1 MISPSAKRRAVY
13 ILFAV
18 AILLL
23 ASNLL
28 LNKLLPETDPERE
41 AFILSGLK
49 INNRFLQAVNNFG
62 LEEDW
67 IVVRKLS
74 NKPDSLFSFYKIK
87 LPPDL
92 PIPVL
97 ISEIYTGLSS
107 DSVEIKSIEK
117 KMGGRTK
124 VEIYSGGFLKL
135 ISDIN
140 YDKELVRKRG
150 SVGFLIEDISFD
162 DRENSLMFDVPESF
176 AILLIPL
183 KENKKQSKFI
193 LNKGKEFALLL
204 DDEIDDLEFKLSEG
218 HSNSRILNSLR
229 LIIGSFSRAIFFVI
243 DDDSELFRSE
253 VFPVISAELEKRNI
267 KLLRKSRFYQPGN
280 DEETD
285 LISSFDSLIKQLG
298 EDMKIILSNAEDFRL
313 LLPEIARYR
322 KVGFKFI
329 NPSLI
334 VN

>member
-13 ILFAV
+13 ILFAI

-28 LNKLLPETDPERE
+28 LKKLLPKANPESE
-41 AFILSGLK
+41 AFVLSGLE

-67 IVVRKLS
+67 IVVRNIS
-74 NKPDSLFSFYKIK
+74 NKPDSLFLSYKIK

-97 ISEIYTGLSS
+97 ITEIQTKLSA

-124 VEIYSGGFLKL
+124 LEIYSGGFLKL
-135 ISDIN
+135 ISEID
-140 YDKELVRKRG
+140 YDKKNVRKRG

-162 DRENSLMFDVPESF
+162 DEEDSLLFDVPESF
-176 AILLIPL
+176 AVLLVPS
-183 KENKKQSKFI
+183 KENKKHSKFI
-193 LNKGKEFALLL
+193 LNNSKEFALLL

-218 HSNSRILNSLR
+218 HSNNRILNSVKS
-229 LIIGSFSRAIFFVI
+229 IIGSFSKAIFFII
-243 DDDSELFRSE
+243 DDESELFRSQ

-267 KLLRKSRFYQPGN
+267 KLVLKSELYQLEN
-280 DEETD
+280 TEETN
-285 LISSFDSLIKQLG
+285 LFNSFDRMFKQLV
-298 EDMKIILSNAEDFRL
+298 EEKLTIICNVDDYNL

-329 NPSLI
+329 NPSLLE
-334 VN
+334 N

>member
-1 MISPSAKRRAVY
+1 MNSPDAKRRAVY

-23 ASNLL
+23 AINLFL
-28 LNKLLPETDPERE
+28 HKLLPKTNPERE
-41 AFILSGLK
+41 ASILSGLE

-74 NKPDSLFSFYKIK
+74 NKPDSLFSSYKIK
-87 LPPDL
+87 LPSDL

-97 ISEIYTGLSS
+97 ISEVNTELSS
-107 DSVEIKSIEK
+107 DSVEIKSFEK
-117 KMGGRTK
+117 KMGGKTK
-124 VEIYSGGFLKL
+124 LEIYSGGLLKL
-135 ISDIN
+135 TADID

-150 SVGFLIEDISFD
+150 SVGFLIENISFD
-162 DRENSLMFDVPESF
+162 DQEDSLLFDVPESF
-176 AILLIPL
+176 AVLLIPS
-183 KENKKQSKFI
+183 KENKKHSKFI
-193 LNKGKEFALLL
+193 LNKSKEFALLL

-218 HSNSRILNSLR
+218 YPNSRILNSVKV
-229 LIIGSFSRAIFFVI
+229 IIGSFSNAIFFVF
-243 DDDSELFRSE
+243 DEESELFQSK

-267 KLLRKSRFYQPGN
+267 KLLLKSEFYQLEN
-280 DEETD
+280 NEQKDINT
-285 LISSFDSLIKQLG
+285 SFDSLIKNLG
-298 EDMKIILSNAEDFRL
+298 EEKLFILSKVEDFRL
-313 LLPEIARYR
+313 LLPEVARYR

-334 VN
+334 KN

>member
-13 ILFAV
+13 ILFVV

-28 LNKLLPETDPERE
+28 LNKLLPEAKPEHE
-41 AFILSGLK
+41 AFILSGLE

-74 NKPDSLFSFYKIK
+74 NKPDSLFSSYKIK

-97 ISEIYTGLSS
+97 IREIQTGLSS

-124 VEIYSGGFLKL
+124 LEIYSGGFLKL
-135 ISDIN
+135 TSEID
-140 YDKELVRKRG
+140 YDKKLVRKRG
-150 SVGFLIEDISFD
+150 SVGFFIEDISFD
-162 DRENSLMFDVPESF
+162 DQEDSLLFDVPESF
-176 AILLIPL
+176 AVLLTPS
-183 KENKKQSKFI
+183 KQNKKHGKYI
-193 LNKGKEFALLL
+193 LNKSKEFAILL

-218 HSNSRILNSLR
+218 HSNNRILNSVKS
-229 LIIGSFSRAIFFVI
+229 IIGSFSRAIFFVI

-267 KLLRKSRFYQPGN
+267 RLLLKSAFYQLDN

-285 LISSFDSLIKQLG
+285 LINSFDSLIKQLA
-298 EDMKIILSNAEDFRL
+298 EEKRIILTNVEEFRL

-334 VN
+334 EY

>member
-13 ILFAV
+13 ILFTV

-28 LNKLLPETDPERE
+28 LNKLLPKASRKHE
-41 AFILSGLK
+41 ALVLSGLE
-49 INNRFLQAVNNFG
+49 INIRFLQAVNNFG

-67 IVVRKLS
+67 IIVKKLS
-74 NKPDSLFSFYKIK
+74 NKHDSLFSSYKIK

-97 ISEIYTGLSS
+97 ISEVYTELSG

-124 VEIYSGGFLKL
+124 LEIYSGGFLKL
-135 ISDIN
+135 TSDID

-162 DRENSLMFDVPESF
+162 DQEDSLLFDVPESF
-176 AILLIPL
+176 AVLLIPS
-183 KENKKQSKFI
+183 KENKKHSKFI
-193 LNKGKEFALLL
+193 LNQSKEFALLL

-218 HSNSRILNSLR
+218 HSNNRILNSVKS
-229 LIIGSFSRAIFFVI
+229 IIGSFSRAIFFVI
-243 DDDSELFRSE
+243 DDESELFRSE

-267 KLLRKSRFYQPGN
+267 RLLLKSAFYQLEN

-285 LISSFDSLIKQLG
+285 LISSFDSLIKQLA
-298 EDMKIILSNAEDFRL
+298 EEKLIIQTNIEDFRL

-334 VN
+334 EN

>member
-1 MISPSAKRRAVY
+1 MISPSAKRRTVY
-13 ILFAV
+13 ILFVV

-28 LNKLLPETDPERE
+28 LNKLLPETNPKHE
-41 AFILSGLK
+41 AFILSGSE

-62 LEEDW
+62 LEENW

-74 NKPDSLFSFYKIK
+74 NKPDSLFSSYKIK

-97 ISEIYTGLSS
+97 IREIQTELSS

-124 VEIYSGGFLKL
+124 LKIYSGGFLKL
-135 ISDIN
+135 TSEID
-140 YDKELVRKRG
+140 YDKKFVRKRG
-150 SVGFLIEDISFD
+150 SVGFFIEDISFD
-162 DRENSLMFDVPESF
+162 DQEDSLLFDVPESF
-176 AILLIPL
+176 AVLLTPS
-183 KENKKQSKFI
+183 KENKKHSKFI
-193 LNKGKEFALLL
+193 LNKSKEFALLL

-218 HSNSRILNSLR
+218 HSNNRILNSVKS
-229 LIIGSFSRAIFFVI
+229 IIGSFSRAIFFVI
-243 DDDSELFRSE
+243 DDESELFRSE

-267 KLLRKSRFYQPGN
+267 KLLHKSTFYQLEN
-280 DEETD
+280 NEETD
-285 LISSFDSLIKQLG
+285 LIDSFDSLIKQLVQ
-298 EDMKIILSNAEDFRL
+298 EKLIILTNVEEFRL

-334 VN
+334 

>member
-1 MISPSAKRRAVY
+1 MISTSAKRRAVY

-28 LNKLLPETDPERE
+28 LNKLLPETNQKRE
-41 AFILSGLK
+41 AFVLSGLE
-49 INNRFLQAVNNFG
+49 INNHFLQAVNNFG
-62 LEEDW
+62 LDENW

-74 NKPDSLFSFYKIK
+74 NKPDSLFSSYKIK
-87 LPPDL
+87 LPHDL

-97 ISEIYTGLSS
+97 ISEVYTELSG

-124 VEIYSGGFLKL
+124 LEIYSGGFLKL
-135 ISDIN
+135 IADIN
-140 YDKELVRKRG
+140 YDKDLVRKRG

-162 DRENSLMFDVPESF
+162 DREDSLLFDVPESF
-176 AILLIPL
+176 AVLLIPSR
-183 KENKKQSKFI
+183 ENKKHSKFI
-193 LNKGKEFALLL
+193 LNKGKEIVLLL

-218 HSNSRILNSLR
+218 HSNNRILNSVKS
-229 LIIGSFSRAIFFVI
+229 IIGSFSRAIFFVI
-243 DDDSELFRSE
+243 DDESELFHSN
-253 VFPVISAELEKRNI
+253 VFQVISSELEKRNI
-267 KLLRKSRFYQPGN
+267 KLLLKSTFYQLDN
-280 DEETD
+280 DENIE
-285 LISSFDSLIKQLG
+285 LVNHFDSIIKNLG
-298 EDMKIILSNAEDFRL
+298 EDKKIVLSDAENFRL

-334 VN
+334 EN

>member
-13 ILFAV
+13 ILFAI

-28 LNKLLPETDPERE
+28 LKKLLPKANPERE
-41 AFILSGLK
+41 AFVLSGLE

-74 NKPDSLFSFYKIK
+74 NKPDSLFLSYKIK

-97 ISEIYTGLSS
+97 ITEIQTELSA

-124 VEIYSGGFLKL
+124 LEIYSGGFLKL
-135 ISDIN
+135 ISEID
-140 YDKELVRKRG
+140 YDKKIVRKRG
-150 SVGFLIEDISFD
+150 SVGFLIEDISLD
-162 DRENSLMFDVPESF
+162 DEVDSLLFDVPESF
-176 AILLIPL
+176 AVLLVPS
-183 KENKKQSKFI
+183 KENKKHSKFI
-193 LNKGKEFALLL
+193 LNNSKEFALLL

-218 HSNSRILNSLR
+218 HSNNRILNSVKS
-229 LIIGSFSRAIFFVI
+229 IIGSFSKAIFFII
-243 DDDSELFRSE
+243 DDESELFRSQ

-267 KLLRKSRFYQPGN
+267 KLVLKSELYQLGN
-280 DEETD
+280 TDETD
-285 LISSFDSLIKQLG
+285 LYNSFDRMFKQLA
-298 EDMKIILSNAEDFRL
+298 EEKLTILCNVDDYNL
-313 LLPEIARYR
+313 LLPEIGKYR

-334 VN
+334 EN

>member
-1 MISPSAKRRAVY
+1 MISSSAKRRAVY
-13 ILFAV
+13 ILFTV

-28 LNKLLPETDPERE
+28 LNKLSPKVKLESE
-41 AFILSGLK
+41 ALILSGLE
-49 INNRFLQAVNNFG
+49 INNRFLKAVNNFG
-62 LEEDW
+62 LKEDW
-67 IVVRKLS
+67 IVVRKLP
-74 NKPDSLFSFYKIK
+74 NKPDSLFSSYKIK

-97 ISEIYTGLSS
+97 ISEIQTELSS

-124 VEIYSGGFLKL
+124 LEIYSDGFLKL
-135 ISDIN
+135 TSEID
-140 YDKELVRKRG
+140 YDKKLLRKRG

-162 DRENSLMFDVPESF
+162 DQDNSLLFDVPESF
-176 AILLIPL
+176 AVLLIPS
-183 KENKKQSKFI
+183 KENKKHSKFI
-193 LNKGKEFALLL
+193 LNKSKEFALLL
-204 DDEIDDLEFKLSEG
+204 SDEIDDLEFKLSEG
-218 HSNSRILNSLR
+218 YSSNRISNSIKS
-229 LIIGSFSRAIFFVI
+229 IIGSFSRAIFFVI
-243 DDDSELFRSE
+243 DDESELFRSE

-267 KLLRKSRFYQPGN
+267 KLLFKSAFYQLEN

-285 LISSFDSLIKQLG
+285 LINSFDSLIIQLA
-298 EDMKIILSNAEDFRL
+298 EEKLIILSNVEEFRL

-334 VN
+334 EN

>member
-13 ILFAV
+13 ILFV
-18 AILLL
+18 VVIFLL

-28 LNKLLPETDPERE
+28 LNKLLPEANPKRE
-41 AFILSGLK
+41 AFILSGLE

-74 NKPDSLFSFYKIK
+74 NKPDSLFSSYKIK

-97 ISEIYTGLSS
+97 LSEIKTELSS

-124 VEIYSGGFLKL
+124 LEIYSGGFLKL
-135 ISDIN
+135 TSDID

-150 SVGFLIEDISFD
+150 SVGFFIEDISFD
-162 DRENSLMFDVPESF
+162 DQEYSLLFDVPESF
-176 AILLIPL
+176 AVLLIPS
-183 KENKKQSKFI
+183 KENKKHSKFI
-193 LNKGKEFALLL
+193 LNKSKEFALLL
-204 DDEIDDLEFKLSEG
+204 SDEIDDLEFKLSEG
-218 HSNSRILNSLR
+218 YSSNRISNSIKSIL
-229 LIIGSFSRAIFFVI
+229 GSFSRAIFFVI
-243 DDDSELFRSE
+243 DDESELFRSE

-267 KLLRKSRFYQPGN
+267 KLLLKSAFYQLEN

-285 LISSFDSLIKQLG
+285 LINSFDSLIIQLA
-298 EDMKIILSNAEDFRL
+298 EEKLIILSNVEEFRL

-334 VN
+334 EN

>member
-1 MISPSAKRRAVY
+1 MISHSVKRRAVY

-18 AILLL
+18 AVLLL
-23 ASNLL
+23 AVNLL
-28 LNKLLPETDPERE
+28 LNKLLPETNPEHE
-41 AFILSGLK
+41 AFILSGLE

-74 NKPDSLFSFYKIK
+74 NKPDSLFSSYKIK

-97 ISEIYTGLSS
+97 ISEVNTELSS

-124 VEIYSGGFLKL
+124 LEIYSGGFLKL
-135 ISDIN
+135 ISDID

-150 SVGFLIEDISFD
+150 SVGFFIEDISFD
-162 DRENSLMFDVPESF
+162 DQEDSLLFDVPESF
-176 AILLIPL
+176 AVLLIPS
-183 KENKKQSKFI
+183 KENKKHSKFI

-218 HSNSRILNSLR
+218 HSNNRILNSVKS
-229 LIIGSFSRAIFFVI
+229 IIGSFSRAIFFVI
-243 DDDSELFRSE
+243 DDDSELFHSK
-253 VFPVISAELEKRNI
+253 VFPVIFAELEKRNI
-267 KLLRKSRFYQPGN
+267 KLLLKSTFYQLEN

-285 LISSFDSLIKQLG
+285 LINSFDSLIKQLA
-298 EDMKIILSNAEDFRL
+298 EEKLFIRSNVEGFRL

-334 VN
+334 EN